1 MRSPGTAARTPQCD
15 ARGLL
20 CRHSAYAVTEADWSQ
35 EGGQVMPTP
44 LGARPY
50 IGFPPA
56 EAGGRPIDLA
66 DLFSS
71 AAREAI

>member
-1 MRSPGTAARTPQCD
+1 
-15 ARGLL
+15 L

-35 EGGQVMPTP
+35 EGGQAMLTP
-44 LGARPY
+44 LDARPY

-56 EAGGRPIDLA
+56 EAGGPPIDPA

-71 AAREAI
+71 AARDAI